1 MYLISPL
8 QITVY
13 LGKRDFV
20 DHVGEVDPIGELGRE
35 GEREGEGGGERREG
49 GGEER
54 RMQRDKERV
63 DRKGESLIV

>member
-1 MYLISPL
+1 MYVCNWWWWKCSHGPGQLFHLVIVSDFSS

-35 GEREGEGGGERREG
+35 RERGEEGYERERG
-49 GGEER
+49 
-54 RMQRDKERV
+54 
-63 DRKGESLIV
+63 